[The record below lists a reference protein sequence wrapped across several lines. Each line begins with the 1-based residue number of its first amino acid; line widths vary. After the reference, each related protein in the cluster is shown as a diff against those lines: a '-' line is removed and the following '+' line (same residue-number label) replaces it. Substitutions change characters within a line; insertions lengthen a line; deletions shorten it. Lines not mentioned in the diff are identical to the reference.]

1 MIDYSPF
8 LISFEVAISTTIVL
22 GVVGIFIS
30 YFLAFSKSVLADIVE
45 PFIMSPLVL
54 PPTVLG
60 FYIMYIFGLQSPL
73 GRLLNN
79 IGIHLLFNFNGLLLG
94 SIIYSLPFAV
104 SPVVSGFRSVPK
116 SIIEASYTLGK
127 SKFYTLLKVI
137 IPNSKYS
144 IISALVLVFSHT
156 IGEFG
161 VVLMVGGDIP
171 GKTRTASI
179 AIFDY
184 VQELNYKQANITALI
199 LFAIAMSTLIF
210 LQILKRFQE
219 R

>member
-1 MIDYSPF
+1 
-8 LISFEVAISTTIVL
+8 
-22 GVVGIFIS
+22 
-30 YFLAFSKSVLADIVE
+30 
-45 PFIMSPLVL
+45 VL

-60 FYIMYIFGLQSPL
+60 FYIIYIFGLQSPL
-73 GRLLNN
+73 GRFLNN

-116 SIIEASYTLGK
+116 SIIEASYSLGK
-127 SKFYTLLKVI
+127 SKFYTLLRVI

-171 GKTRTASI
+171 DKTRTASI

>member
-8 LISFEVAISTTIVL
+8 LISFEVAISTTLVL

-30 YFLAFSKSVLADIVE
+30 YFLAFSKSVWADIVE

-73 GRLLNN
+73 GRFLNN

-210 LQILKRFQE
+210 LQILKRLQE

>member
-30 YFLAFSKSVLADIVE
+30 YFLAFNKSIWIDMIE

-60 FYIMYIFGLQSPL
+60 FYIMYMFGLQSPF
-73 GRLLNN
+73 GRFLNN

-94 SIIYSLPFAV
+94 SIVYSLPFAV

-137 IPNSKYS
+137 IPNAKYS
-144 IISALVLVFSHT
+144 IINALVLVFSHT

-199 LFAIAMSTLIF
+199 LFAMAMSTLIF
-210 LQILKRFQE
+210 VQILKRLQE

>member
-1 MIDYSPF
+1 
-8 LISFEVAISTTIVL
+8 
-22 GVVGIFIS
+22 
-30 YFLAFSKSVLADIVE
+30 
-45 PFIMSPLVL
+45 
-54 PPTVLG
+54 
-60 FYIMYIFGLQSPL
+60 
-73 GRLLNN
+73 
-79 IGIHLLFNFNGLLLG
+79 
-94 SIIYSLPFAV
+94 
-104 SPVVSGFRSVPK
+104 
-116 SIIEASYTLGK
+116 
-127 SKFYTLLKVI
+127 
-137 IPNSKYS
+137 
-144 IISALVLVFSHT
+144 VLVFSHT

>member
-1 MIDYSPF
+1 MDYQAF
-8 LISFEVAISTTIVL
+8 LISFELAISTTLILSVM
-22 GVVGIFIS
+22 GIFIA
-30 YFLAFSKSVLADIVE
+30 YFLAFSKSIWADILE

-60 FYIMYIFGLQSPL
+60 FYIIYIFGLGSTIGQFLNHL
-73 GRLLNN
+73 GIKLVFNFK
-79 IGIHLLFNFNGLLLG
+79 GLLFG
-94 SIIYSLPFAV
+94 SIIYSMPFAV
-104 SPVVSGFRSVPK
+104 SPVISGFRTVPK

-127 SKFYTLLKVI
+127 SKLFTLLRVI

-144 IISALVLVFSHT
+144 IMSSLVLVFSHT

-171 GKTRTASI
+171 DRTRTASI

-184 VQELNYKQANITALI
+184 VQELDYKSANETALI
-199 LFAIAMSTLIF
+199 LFAIAMISLF
-210 LQILKRFQE
+210 SLQILKRLQE

>member
-1 MIDYSPF
+1 MDYKVF
-8 LISFEVAISTTIVL
+8 LISFELATSTTLVL
-22 GVVGIFIS
+22 GVVGIFIA
-30 YFLAFSKSVLADIVE
+30 YFLAFSKSLWADIVE

-60 FYIMYIFGLQSPL
+60 FYIIYIFGLGSPI
-73 GRLLNN
+73 GQFLNHF
-79 IGIHLLFNFNGLLLG
+79 GIKLVFNFKGLLFG
-94 SIIYSLPFAV
+94 SIIYSMPFAV

-127 SKFYTLLKVI
+127 SKFYTLLRVI

-144 IISALVLVFSHT
+144 IVSALVLVFSHT

-171 GKTRTASI
+171 DKTRTASI

-184 VQELNYKQANITALI
+184 VQELNYKDANITALI
-199 LFAIAMSTLIF
+199 LFGIAMSTLIF
-210 LQILKRFQE
+210 LQILKRLQE

>member
-8 LISFEVAISTTIVL
+8 LISFEVAISTTLVL

-30 YFLAFSKSVLADIVE
+30 YFLAFSKSVWADIVE

-73 GRLLNN
+73 GRFLNN

-94 SIIYSLPFAV
+94 SIIYSLPFAI

-116 SIIEASYTLGK
+116 SIIEASYSLGK
-127 SKFYTLLKVI
+127 SKFYTLLRVI

-171 GKTRTASI
+171 DKTRTASI

>member
-8 LISFEVAISTTIVL
+8 LISFEVAISTTLVL

-30 YFLAFSKSVLADIVE
+30 YFLAFSKSVWADIVE

-60 FYIMYIFGLQSPL
+60 FYIIYIFGLGSPI
-73 GRLLNN
+73 GQFLNHF
-79 IGIHLLFNFNGLLLG
+79 GIKLMFNFNGLLLG

-104 SPVVSGFRSVPK
+104 SPIVSGFRSVPK

-127 SKFYTLLKVI
+127 SKFYTLLRVI

-171 GKTRTASI
+171 DKTRTASI

-210 LQILKRFQE
+210 LQILKRLQE

>member
-1 MIDYSPF
+1 MDSEPF
-8 LISFEVAISTTIVL
+8 LISFELSTITMLIL
-22 GVVGIFIS
+22 GIVGIGIS
-30 YFLAFSKSVLADIVE
+30 YFLAFKRSIIVDILE
-45 PFIMSPLVL
+45 PIIMSPLVL

-60 FYIMYIFGLQSPL
+60 FYILEIFGVS
-73 GRLLNN
+73 GSVGKFLN
-79 IGIHLLFNFNGLLLG
+79 HFDLKLVFNFWGLLIG
-94 SIIYSLPFAV
+94 SIIYSLPFSV
-104 SPVVSGFRSVPK
+104 SPIIAGFRAIPK
-116 SIIEASYTLGK
+116 SLIEASYTLGK
-127 SKFYTLLKVI
+127 SKFHTLLKVI
-137 IPNSKYS
+137 IPNAKYS

-184 VQELNYKQANITALI
+184 VQELNYKDANISALI
-199 LFAIAMSTLIF
+199 LFSIAMISLIF
-210 LQILKRFQE
+210 LQILKRLQE